1 MVDEADISSEVEEI
15 ARRLSLE
22 AALKRQ
28 KTGAES
34 LMECE
39 ECGEVI
45 PERRRLA
52 VAGCRLCIDC
62 ARKAE
67 KVTERLYP
75 QGQG

>member
-15 ARRLSLE
+15 SRRISLE

-28 KTGAES
+28 NTGAES
-34 LMECE
+34 LSECE
-39 ECGEVI
+39 QCGEII
-45 PERRRLA
+45 PEPRRRA

-67 KVTERLYP
+67 QFTNRMYP
-75 QGQG
+75 QGQS